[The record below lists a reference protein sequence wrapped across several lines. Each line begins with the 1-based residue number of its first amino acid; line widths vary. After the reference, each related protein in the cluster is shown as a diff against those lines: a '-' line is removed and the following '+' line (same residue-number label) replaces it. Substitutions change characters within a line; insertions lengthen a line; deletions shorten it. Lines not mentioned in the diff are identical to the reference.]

1 LRIEISNSS
10 LFKIRNPQSAI
21 RNEEFFMYHNLF
33 SPIRINTLEIKNR
46 IAYPSLGLLY
56 STDGKLND
64 RYYNYFQERAY
75 GGVGLVTVGPVGVDF
90 IGSGAIA
97 LSLANDDAIVDFQK
111 LTGII
116 KDGGARAWVQLFHA
130 GAYSHPMF
138 VEGQQPIAPSA
149 VYSRYSQTTPREM
162 TLEDIHQ
169 VQDAFVRAAERAQA
183 AGFDGVEILASAGY
197 LITQFLSPRTNQRT
211 DDYGGSFENRVRFAR
226 ELIESMRARLGP
238 EYPLTIRMAGN
249 DFVRD
254 SNTDTETPEFAKVYE
269 QAGVDAINVTG
280 GWHES
285 RVPQLPMHLPRSA
298 FAFLA
303 LNIKKAVSVPIIAS
317 NRISDPDTADQV
329 IKDGYADMVN
339 LGRVLIADPQWPQKA
354 FEGKVDEI
362 RPCVGCSQGC
372 TDEVFNG
379 RPVFCVGNARAGFEG
394 ERQILK
400 TEDPKNV
407 MIVGAG
413 AGGLE
418 AAVTAAMRGHQVEV
432 YEKDSDIGG
441 QLWIAGAPPHK
452 QEMLEFIRYYRSLID
467 KYQIPLHLNATVDT
481 DVVKKQNPDYIIL
494 AEGAQPVLPE
504 IDGYDDPCVY
514 SAWQVLK
521 GNPVLGKSV
530 AVIGGGSVGLETA
543 LFIAAKGTLTPE
555 TLHFLFAYEAVSNE
569 RLRELMFQGSS
580 RVTVFEMLPKIGKDV
595 GKSTKWILFDNLKRY
610 KVSVKTSTTVTSI
623 RKGTVKFQ
631 KDGQE
636 KQMQF
641 DNVVLASGTQS
652 VPGLSAEIKK
662 LGVPFATVGDGVRP
676 GKLNE
681 AIHGGFLAA
690 INI

>member
-1 LRIEISNSS
+1 
-10 LFKIRNPQSAI
+10 
-21 RNEEFFMYHNLF
+21 MYRYLF
-33 SPIRINTLEIKNR
+33 SSIRINTLEIKNR

-56 STDGKLND
+56 SRDGKLNG
-64 RYYNYFQERAY
+64 RYFNYFQERAN
-75 GGVGLVTVGPVGVDF
+75 GGAGLVTVGPVGVDF

-97 LSLANDDAIVDFQK
+97 LSFAHDEAMLDFRK
-111 LTGII
+111 LSGII

-138 VEGQQPIAPSA
+138 VDGQQPIAPSA

-162 TLEDIHQ
+162 TVEDIHQ
-169 VQDAFVRAAERAQA
+169 VQEAFAQAAERAKA

-211 DDYGGSFENRVRFAR
+211 DDYGGSFENRVRFPR
-226 ELIESMRARLGP
+226 ELIELVRKRLGSD
-238 EYPLTIRMAGN
+238 YPLTIRMAGN

-254 SNTDTETPEFAKVYE
+254 SNTDADTPEFARVYE
-269 QAGVDAINVTG
+269 QAGADAINVTG

-285 RVPQLPMHLPRSA
+285 RIPQLPMHLPRSA

-317 NRISDPDTADQV
+317 NRISDPNSAEQI

-394 ERQILK
+394 ERQLLK
-400 TEDPKNV
+400 TDDPKKV
-407 MIVGAG
+407 MVVGAG

-418 AAVTAAMRGHQVEV
+418 AAVTAAICGHQVDV

-452 QEMLEFIRYYRSLID
+452 QEILEFIRYYRAQIN
-467 KYQIPLHLNATVDT
+467 KHQIPLHLNTTVDT
-481 DVVKKQNPDYIIL
+481 HVVKKQNPDYIIL
-494 AEGAQPVLPE
+494 AEGAEPLLPQ

-521 GNPVLGKSV
+521 GNPLLGKSV

-543 LFIAAKGTLTPE
+543 LFIAAKGTITPE
-555 TLHFLFAYEAVSNE
+555 TLHFLFAYEAVGPE

-580 RVTVFEMLPKIGKDV
+580 KVTVFEMLSRIGQDV
-595 GKSTKWILFDNLKRY
+595 GKSTRWILFDNLKRF
-610 KVSVKTSTTVTSI
+610 KVSVKTGTTVTSI
-623 RKGTVKFQ
+623 RKGTVKFK
-631 KDGQE
+631 KDDKE
-636 KQMQF
+636 EEMQF
-641 DNVVLASGTQS
+641 DHVVLASGSQS
-652 VPGLSAEIKK
+652 VPGLSAKVKK
-662 LGVPFATVGDGVRP
+662 LGIPFATVGDGIRP

-690 INI
+690 MNI

>member
-1 LRIEISNSS
+1 
-10 LFKIRNPQSAI
+10 
-21 RNEEFFMYHNLF
+21 MYRYLF
-33 SPIRINTLEIKNR
+33 SPIQINRLEIKNR
-46 IAYPSLGLLY
+46 VAYPSLGLLY
-56 STDGKLND
+56 SKNGKLND
-64 RYYNYFQERAY
+64 RYFNYFRERAN
-75 GGVGLVTVGPVGVDF
+75 GGAGLVTVGPVGVDF

-97 LSLANDDAIVDFQK
+97 LSLAHDDAISDFKK
-111 LTGII
+111 LAGII

-138 VEGQQPIAPSA
+138 VDGQQPIAPSA
-149 VYSRYSQTTPREM
+149 IYSRYSQTTPREM
-162 TLEDIHQ
+162 TLEDIRQ
-169 VQDAFVRAAERAQA
+169 VQEAFTRAAERAME
-183 AGFDGVEILASAGY
+183 AGFDGIEILASAGY
-197 LITQFLSPRTNQRT
+197 LITQFLSPRTNKRS
-211 DDYGGSFENRVRFAR
+211 DDYGGSFENRVRFPR
-226 ELIESMRARLGP
+226 ELIERVRKRLGS

-254 SNTDTETPEFAKVYE
+254 SNTDTETPEFAKIYE

-285 RVPQLPMHLPRSA
+285 RVPQLPMHLPRAA

-303 LNIKKAVSVPIIAS
+303 LNVKKAVSVPIIAS
-317 NRISDPDTADQV
+317 NRISDPDSAERI

-339 LGRVLIADPQWPQKA
+339 LGRVLIADPEWPRKA
-354 FEGKVDEI
+354 LEGRVNEI

-394 ERQILK
+394 ERQLLK
-400 TEDPKNV
+400 TDNPKKV

-418 AAVTAAMRGHQVEV
+418 AAITAAICGHQVEI

-452 QEMLEFIRYYRSLID
+452 QEILEFIRYYRAQIN
-467 KYQIPLHLNATVDT
+467 KHQIPLHLNTAVDSE
-481 DVVKKQNPDYIIL
+481 VIKKKNPDYIIL
-494 AEGAQPVLPE
+494 AEGARPILPQ
-504 IDGYDDPCVY
+504 IDGYDDPRVY

-543 LFIAAKGTLTPE
+543 VFIAAKGTLTPE
-555 TLHFLFAYEAVSNE
+555 TLHFLFAYEAVSPE

-580 RVTVFEMLPKIGKDV
+580 NVTVFEMLPRIGQDV
-595 GKSTKWILFDNLKRY
+595 GKSTRWILFDNLKRY
-610 KVSVKTSTTVTSI
+610 KISVKTGAKVTSI
-623 RKGTVKFQ
+623 ADGIVKFQ
-631 KDGQE
+631 KDGQKE
-636 KQMQF
+636 QMQF
-641 DNVVLASGTQS
+641 DNVILASGSQS
-652 VPGLSAEIKK
+652 VPGISADVKK
-662 LGVPFATVGDGVRP
+662 MGYPFATVGDGVRA

-690 INI
+690 MNI

>member
-1 LRIEISNSS
+1 
-10 LFKIRNPQSAI
+10 
-21 RNEEFFMYHNLF
+21 MYRYLF
-33 SPIRINTLEIKNR
+33 SPIQINRLEIKNR

-64 RYYNYFQERAY
+64 RYFNYFRERA
-75 GGVGLVTVGPVGVDF
+75 GGGAGLVTVGPVGVDF

-97 LSLANDDAIVDFQK
+97 LSLAADEAISDFKK
-111 LTGII
+111 LATII

-138 VEGQQPIAPSA
+138 VGGQQPIAPSA

-169 VQDAFVRAAERAQA
+169 VQGAFARAAERAKE

-197 LITQFLSPRTNQRT
+197 LITQFLSPRTNNRT

-226 ELIESMRARLGP
+226 ELIEGVRKHMGP
-238 EYPLTIRMAGN
+238 QYPLTIRIAGN
-249 DFVRD
+249 DFVKG
-254 SNTDTETPEFAKVYE
+254 SNTDVETPEFAKIYE

-285 RVPQLPMHLPRSA
+285 RIPQLPMHVPRSA

-303 LNIKKAVSVPIIAS
+303 LNIKKAVSVPVIAS
-317 NRISDPDTADQV
+317 NRISDPNSAERI

-354 FEGKVDEI
+354 MEGRVDEI

-394 ERQILK
+394 ERQLLE
-400 TEDPKNV
+400 TDHPKNV
-407 MIVGAG
+407 MVVGAG

-418 AAVTAAMRGHQVEV
+418 AAVTAAMCGHHVEL
-432 YEKDSDIGG
+432 YEKDADIGG

-452 QEMLEFIRYYRSLID
+452 HEILGFIRYYRAMLN
-467 KYQIPLHLNATVDT
+467 KYRIGLHLNTAVDAN
-481 DVVKKQNPDYIIL
+481 VIRKRNPDYIIL
-494 AEGAQPVLPE
+494 AEGARPLVLE
-504 IDGYDDPCVY
+504 IDGIDDPCVY
-514 SAWQVLK
+514 TAWQVMK
-521 GNPVLGKSV
+521 DNPVLGKSV

-543 LFIAAKGTLTPE
+543 LFVAAKGTITPE
-555 TLHFLFAYEAVSNE
+555 ILYFLFTYEAVTTE
-569 RLRELMFQGSS
+569 RLRELMFRGSS
-580 RVTVFEMLPKIGKDV
+580 RVTVFEMLPRIGQDV
-595 GKSTKWILFDNLKRY
+595 GKSTRWILFDNLKRY
-610 KVSVKTSTTVTSI
+610 GVSVKTGARVTSI
-623 RKGTVKFQ
+623 HNGLVKFE
-631 KDGQE
+631 KDGQAD
-636 KQMQF
+636 QMQF
-641 DNVVLASGTQS
+641 DHVILAAGSKS
-652 VPGLSAEIKK
+652 VPGLSAEIKQM
-662 LGVPFATVGDGVRP
+662 GYPFATVGDGVRP

-681 AIHGGFLAA
+681 AIHGGFLSAM
-690 INI
+690 NI

>member
-1 LRIEISNSS
+1 
-10 LFKIRNPQSAI
+10 
-21 RNEEFFMYHNLF
+21 MYRYLF

-56 STDGKLND
+56 SRDGKLND
-64 RYYNYFQERAY
+64 RYFNYFQERAN
-75 GGVGLVTVGPVGVDF
+75 GGAGLVTVGPVGVDF
-90 IGSGAIA
+90 IGSGAVA
-97 LSLANDDAIVDFQK
+97 LSLANDEAIVDFQK
-111 LTGII
+111 LNGII
-116 KDGGARAWVQLFHA
+116 KDGGARAWIQLFHA

-138 VEGQQPIAPSA
+138 VGGRQPIAPSA

-162 TLEDIHQ
+162 TPEDIHQ
-169 VQDAFVRAAERAQA
+169 VQDAFVRAAERAKA
-183 AGFDGVEILASAGY
+183 AGFDGIEILASAGY

-211 DDYGGSFENRVRFAR
+211 DDYGGSFENRVRFPR
-226 ELIESMRARLGP
+226 ELIESMRERLGSA
-238 EYPLTIRMAGN
+238 YPLTIRMAGN

-298 FAFLA
+298 FAFLS
-303 LNIKKAVSVPIIAS
+303 LNIKKAVSVPVIAS
-317 NRISDPDTADQV
+317 NRISDPNSAEQI

-394 ERQILK
+394 ERQLLK
-400 TEDPKNV
+400 TDNPKKI

-418 AAVTAAMRGHQVEV
+418 AAVTAAIRGHHVEV

-452 QEMLEFIRYYRSLID
+452 QEFLEFIRYYRSLIN
-467 KYQIPLHLNATVDT
+467 KHQIPLHLNSAVDT
-481 DVVKKQNPDYIIL
+481 DVVKQQNPDYIIL
-494 AEGAQPVLPE
+494 AEGAQPLLPE
-504 IDGYDDPCVY
+504 IDGNDDPCVY

-521 GNPVLGKSV
+521 NNPVFGRSV

-543 LFIAAKGTLTPE
+543 LFIAAKGTITPE
-555 TLHFLFAYEAVSNE
+555 TLHFLFAYEAVSAE

-580 RVTVFEMLPKIGKDV
+580 QVTVFEMLPKIGKDV

-610 KVSVKTSTTVTSI
+610 KVSVKTGTRVTSI
-623 RKGTVKFQ
+623 RKGAVKFQ

-641 DNVVLASGTQS
+641 DNVVLASGSQS
-652 VPGLSAEIKK
+652 VPGLSAQVKK
-662 LGVPFATVGDGVRP
+662 LGIPFATVGDGVRP

-681 AIHGGFLAA
+681 AIHGGFLTAM
-690 INI
+690 NI

>member
-1 LRIEISNSS
+1 MYRY
-10 LFKIRNPQSAI
+10 LFR
-21 RNEEFFMYHNLF
+21 
-33 SPIRINTLEIKNR
+33 PIQINRLEIKNR

-64 RYYNYFQERAY
+64 RYLDYFKERAA
-75 GGVGLVTVGPVGVDF
+75 GGAGLVTVGPVGVDF

-97 LSLANDDAIVDFQK
+97 LSLAGDDAIPDFKK

-116 KDGGARAWVQLFHA
+116 KDGGARAWIQLFHA

-138 VEGQQPIAPSA
+138 VDGRQPIAPSA
-149 VYSRYSQTTPREM
+149 VFSRYSQTTPREM

-169 VQDAFVRAAERAQA
+169 VQQAFARAAERAKE

-197 LITQFLSPRTNQRT
+197 LVNQFLSPRTNQRS
-211 DDYGGSFENRVRFAR
+211 DHYGGSFENRVRFPR
-226 ELIESMRARLGP
+226 ELIELLRERLGP
-238 EYPLTIRMAGN
+238 DYPLTIRMAGN

-254 SNTDTETPEFAKVYE
+254 SNTDRETPEFAKIYE

-317 NRISDPDTADQV
+317 NRISDPGSAEQI

-354 FEGKVDEI
+354 FEGRADEI

-394 ERQILK
+394 QRQLLK
-400 TEDPKNV
+400 TDNPRKV
-407 MIVGAG
+407 MVVGAG

-418 AAVTAAMRGHQVEV
+418 AAVTAAICGHRVELF
-432 YEKDSDIGG
+432 EKDADIGG
-441 QLWIAGAPPHK
+441 QLWIAGAVPHK
-452 QEMLEFIRYYRSLID
+452 QEILEFIRYYRSQIR
-467 KYQIPLHLNATVDT
+467 KHQIPLHLNTPVDT
-481 DVVKKQNPDYIIL
+481 DVVKQQNPDYVIL
-494 AEGAQPVLPE
+494 AEGAEPLLPH
-504 IDGYDDPCVY
+504 IDGYDDDRVL

-521 GNPVLGKSV
+521 SNPVLGKSV

-543 LFIAAKGTLTPE
+543 LFIAAKGTITPE
-555 TLHFLFAYEAVSNE
+555 TLHFLFAYEAVSPE

-580 RVTVFEMLPKIGKDV
+580 KVTVFEMLPKVGQDV
-595 GKSTKWILFDNLKRY
+595 GKSTRWILFDNLKRF
-610 KVSVKTSTTVTSI
+610 KVSVKTGTTVTSV
-623 RKGTVKFQ
+623 RNGSVKFK
-631 KDGQE
+631 KDDKE
-636 KQMQF
+636 EAMQF
-641 DNVVLASGTQS
+641 DHVVLASGSQP
-652 VPGLSAEIKK
+652 VAGLSAKVKK
-662 LGVPFATVGDGVRP
+662 LGIPFATVGDCIRP

>member
-1 LRIEISNSS
+1 
-10 LFKIRNPQSAI
+10 
-21 RNEEFFMYHNLF
+21 MYRYLF

-46 IAYPSLGLLY
+46 LAYPSLGLLY
-56 STDGKLND
+56 SKDGKLNE
-64 RYYNYFQERAY
+64 RYFNYFQERAN
-75 GGVGLVTVGPVGVDF
+75 GGAGLVTVGPVGVDF

-97 LSLANDDAIVDFQK
+97 LSLAHDEAIPDFRK

-116 KDGGARAWVQLFHA
+116 KAAGARAWVQLFHA

-138 VEGQQPIAPSA
+138 VDGQQPIAPSA

-162 TLEDIHQ
+162 TVEDIHQ
-169 VQDAFVRAAERAQA
+169 VQEAFAQGAERAKA
-183 AGFDGVEILASAGY
+183 AGFDGIEILASAGY

-211 DDYGGSFENRVRFAR
+211 DDYGGSFENRVRFPR
-226 ELIESMRARLGP
+226 ELIELVRKRLGSN
-238 EYPLTIRMAGN
+238 YPLTIRMAGD

-254 SNTDTETPEFAKVYE
+254 SNTNTDTPEFARVYE

-285 RVPQLPMHLPRSA
+285 RIPQLPMHLPRSA

-303 LNIKKAVSVPIIAS
+303 LNIKKVVSVPIIAS
-317 NRISDPDTADQV
+317 NRISDPNSAEQI

-339 LGRVLIADPQWPQKA
+339 LGRVLIADPEWPQKA
-354 FEGKVDEI
+354 FEGRVDEI

-379 RPVFCVGNARAGFEG
+379 RSVFCVGNARAGFEG
-394 ERQILK
+394 ERQLLK
-400 TEDPKNV
+400 TDNPKKV
-407 MIVGAG
+407 MVVGAG

-418 AAVTAAMRGHQVEV
+418 AAVTAAICGHEVEV

-452 QEMLEFIRYYRSLID
+452 QEILEFIRYYRAQIN
-467 KYQIPLHLNATVDT
+467 KHQIPLHLNTSVDT
-481 DVVKKQNPDYIIL
+481 HVVKQHNPDYVIL
-494 AEGAQPVLPE
+494 AEGAEPLLPQ
-504 IDGYDDPCVY
+504 IDGYDDQRVY

-521 GNPVLGKSV
+521 GNPILGKSV

-555 TLHFLFAYEAVSNE
+555 TLHFLFAYEAVSPE
-569 RLRELMFQGSS
+569 RLRQLMFQGSS
-580 RVTVFEMLPKIGKDV
+580 KVTVFEMLPKIGQDV
-595 GKSTKWILFDNLKRY
+595 GKSTRWILFDNLKRF
-610 KVSVKTSTTVTSI
+610 KVSVKTGTTVTSV
-623 RKGTVKFQ
+623 RKGTVKFK
-631 KDGQE
+631 KDDKE
-636 KQMQF
+636 EQMQF
-641 DNVVLASGTQS
+641 DNVVLASGSQS
-652 VPGLSAEIKK
+652 VPGLSAKFKK
-662 LGVPFATVGDGVRP
+662 LGIPFATVGDGVRP

-690 INI
+690 MNI

>member
-1 LRIEISNSS
+1 
-10 LFKIRNPQSAI
+10 
-21 RNEEFFMYHNLF
+21 MYRNLF

-64 RYYNYFQERAY
+64 RYFNYFQERAN
-75 GGVGLVTVGPVGVDF
+75 GGVGLVTVGPVGIDF

-97 LSLANDDAIVDFQK
+97 LSLAHDDAIVDFQK

-116 KDGGARAWVQLFHA
+116 KDGEARAWIQLFHA

-162 TLEDIHQ
+162 TQEDIHQ
-169 VQDAFVRAAERAQA
+169 VQDAFVRAAERAKA
-183 AGFDGVEILASAGY
+183 AGFDGIEILASAGY

-211 DDYGGSFENRVRFAR
+211 DDYGGCFENRVRFPR
-226 ELIESMRARLGP
+226 ELIELMRKRLGP

-317 NRISDPDTADQV
+317 NRISDPDSAEQI

-394 ERQILK
+394 ERQLLK
-400 TEDPKNV
+400 TDNPKNV

-418 AAVTAAMRGHQVEV
+418 AAVTAAQCGHQVEV

-452 QEMLEFIRYYRSLID
+452 QEILEFIRYYRSLIH
-467 KYQIPLHLNATVDT
+467 KYQISLHLNSSVDT

-494 AEGAQPVLPE
+494 AEGAQPLLPE

-555 TLHFLFAYEAVSNE
+555 TLHFLFTYEAVSVE
-569 RLRELMFQGSS
+569 RLRELLFQGSS
-580 RVTVFEMLPKIGKDV
+580 RVTVFEMLPRIGKDV

-610 KVSVKTSTTVTSI
+610 KVSVKTGTTVASI

-652 VPGLSAEIKK
+652 VPGLSSEVKK
-662 LGVPFATVGDGVRP
+662 LGVPFATVGDCVRP

-690 INI
+690 LNI

>member
-1 LRIEISNSS
+1 MFR
-10 LFKIRNPQSAI
+10 
-21 RNEEFFMYHNLF
+21 YLF
-33 SPIRINTLEIKNR
+33 SPIQINTLEIKNR

-56 STDGKLND
+56 SKDGKLND
-64 RYYNYFQERAY
+64 RYFNYFEERAS
-75 GGVGLVTVGPVGVDF
+75 GGAGLITVGPVGVDF

-97 LSLANDDAIVDFQK
+97 LSLAHDEAIPDFRK

-116 KDGGARAWVQLFHA
+116 KGAGARAWIQLFHA

-138 VEGQQPIAPSA
+138 VDGRQPIAPSA
-149 VYSRYSQTTPREM
+149 VYSHYSRITPREM
-162 TLEDIHQ
+162 TVEDIYQ
-169 VQDAFVRAAERAQA
+169 VQEAFVSAAERAEA
-183 AGFDGVEILASAGY
+183 AGFDGIEILGSAGY

-211 DDYGGSFENRVRFAR
+211 DDYGGSFENRVRFPR
-226 ELIESMRARLGP
+226 ELIERVRKRLGP
-238 EYPLTIRMAGN
+238 HYPLTIRMAGS

-254 SNTDTETPEFAKVYE
+254 SNTDTDTPEFARVYE

-285 RVPQLPMHLPRSA
+285 RIPQLPMHLPRSA

-317 NRISDPDTADQV
+317 NRISDPGSAEQI

-354 FEGKVDEI
+354 YAGKVDEI

-379 RPVFCVGNARAGFEG
+379 RSVFCVGNARAGFEG
-394 ERQILK
+394 ERQLIK
-400 TEDPKNV
+400 TDNPKKV
-407 MIVGAG
+407 MVVGAG

-418 AAVTAAMRGHQVEV
+418 AAVTAASCGHSVEV

-452 QEMLEFIRYYRSLID
+452 QEILEFIRYYRAQIH
-467 KYQIPLHLNATVDT
+467 KHQIPLHLNTSVDSNI
-481 DVVKKQNPDYIIL
+481 VKQQNPDYVIL
-494 AEGAQPVLPE
+494 AEGAEPLLPQ
-504 IDGYDDPCVY
+504 INGYDDPCVY

-555 TLHFLFAYEAVSNE
+555 TLHFLFAYEAVSPE
-569 RLRELMFQGSS
+569 RLRDLMFQGSS
-580 RVTVFEMLPKIGKDV
+580 KVTIFEMLPKIGQDV
-595 GKSTKWILFDNLKRY
+595 GKSTRWILFDNLKRFR
-610 KVSVKTSTTVTSI
+610 VSVKTGATVTSI
-623 RKGTVKFQ
+623 RNGTVKF
-631 KDGQE
+631 KKGE
-636 KQMQF
+636 TEEMVQF
-641 DNVVLASGTQS
+641 DNVVLASGSQS
-652 VPGLSAEIKK
+652 VPGLSAKVKK
-662 LGVPFATVGDGVRP
+662 LGIPFATVGDGVRP

>member
-1 LRIEISNSS
+1 
-10 LFKIRNPQSAI
+10 
-21 RNEEFFMYHNLF
+21 MYRYLF
-33 SPIRINTLEIKNR
+33 SPIQINQLEIKNR

-56 STDGKLND
+56 SKNGKLND
-64 RYYNYFQERAY
+64 RYFNYFKERAD
-75 GGVGLVTVGPVGVDF
+75 GGAGLVTVGPVGVDF

-97 LSLANDDAIVDFQK
+97 LSLVHDDAISDFKK
-111 LTGII
+111 LAGII

-138 VEGQQPIAPSA
+138 VDGRQPIAPSA

-162 TLEDIHQ
+162 TLEDIHR
-169 VQDAFVRAAERAQA
+169 VQQDFTRAAERAME
-183 AGFDGVEILASAGY
+183 AGFDGIEILASAGY
-197 LITQFLSPRTNQRT
+197 LITQFLSPRTNKRS
-211 DDYGGSFENRVRFAR
+211 DDYGGSFENRVRFPR
-226 ELIESMRARLGP
+226 ELIERVRKRLGP
-238 EYPLTIRMAGN
+238 HYPLTIRMAGN

-254 SNTDTETPEFAKVYE
+254 SNTDTETPEFAKIYE

-285 RVPQLPMHLPRSA
+285 RVPQLPMHLPRAA

-303 LNIKKAVSVPIIAS
+303 LNVKKAVSVPIMAS
-317 NRISDPDTADQV
+317 NRISDPDSAERI

-339 LGRVLIADPQWPQKA
+339 LGRVLIADPEWPRKA
-354 FEGKVDEI
+354 LEGRVNEI

-372 TDEVFNG
+372 TDGVFNG
-379 RPVFCVGNARAGFEG
+379 RAVFCVGNARAGFEG
-394 ERQILK
+394 QRQLLK
-400 TEDPKNV
+400 TDNPKKV

-418 AAVTAAMRGHQVEV
+418 AAITAAICGHQVEI

-452 QEMLEFIRYYRSLID
+452 HEILEFIRYYRAQV
-467 KYQIPLHLNATVDT
+467 KKHKIPLHLNTAVDSEII
-481 DVVKKQNPDYIIL
+481 KKQNPDYIIL
-494 AEGAQPVLPE
+494 AEGAQPLMPQ
-504 IDGYDDPCVY
+504 INGYDDPCVY

-543 LFIAAKGTLTPE
+543 VFIAAKGTLTPE
-555 TLHFLFAYEAVSNE
+555 TLHFLFAYEAVSPE
-569 RLRELMFQGSS
+569 RLRELMFKGSS
-580 RVTVFEMLPKIGKDV
+580 NVTVFEMLPRIGQDV
-595 GKSTKWILFDNLKRY
+595 GKSTRWILFDNLKRY
-610 KVSVKTSTTVTSI
+610 KISVKTGAKVTSI
-623 RKGTVKFQ
+623 ADGIVKFQ
-631 KDGQE
+631 KDGRE
-636 KQMQF
+636 EQMQF
-641 DNVVLASGTQS
+641 DNVILASGSQS
-652 VPGLSAEIKK
+652 VPGISADVKK
-662 LGVPFATVGDGVRP
+662 MGYPFAAVGDGVRA

-690 INI
+690 MNI